1 MVLGDSEG
9 KLELIQVIR
18 AGRVKLLGVEE
29 VEEKKEESWA
39 EEMRMVDGGERNDEV
54 GQMKSVIMWEGLISS
69 LIWLRRCGGM
79 VGVGGGSGNGRG
91 DVVGLARVVMLV
103 KRGGCWCEARVVR
116 NEMSM
121 GRLLFA

>member
-39 EEMRMVDGGERNDEV
+39 EEM
-54 GQMKSVIMWEGLISS
+54 K
-69 LIWLRRCGGM
+69 
-79 VGVGGGSGNGRG
+79 GS
-91 DVVGLARVVMLV
+91 
-103 KRGGCWCEARVVR
+103 
-116 NEMSM
+116 EMM
-121 GRLLFA
+121 R